1 MAVVGQQLVNGL
13 TLGGVYALI
22 ALGYSMVYGVLTM
35 LNFAHGEVF
44 MLGAFAGWLALQW
57 SSSAGLLSASPGLA
71 LAAALL
77 AAVVASALAGLLVER
92 FAYRPL
98 RDASRL
104 APLISA
110 LGVSIFLQNSVML
123 IFGARAK
130 IYPVGQLLPQ
140 ELAITLWGMHLSL
153 ARLLVLV
160 MAVAGLL
167 FLDRI
172 VYRSSLGQ
180 AMRAVAQD
188 MGAAEL
194 IGLPV
199 NRIVAMVF
207 FLGSAMAG
215 LGGVLV
221 GIYYTQ
227 IGFAMGFSAGMKGF
241 TAAVLGGI
249 GNLRG
254 AMLGGLVLGIAES
267 AGAAF
272 ISPVYKDAISLVVL
286 VAALL
291 IRPHGILG
299 EELPDKA

>member
-1 MAVVGQQLVNGL
+1 
-13 TLGGVYALI
+13 
-22 ALGYSMVYGVLTM
+22 
-35 LNFAHGEVF
+35 
-44 MLGAFAGWLALQW
+44 
-57 SSSAGLLSASPGLA
+57 
-71 LAAALL
+71 
-77 AAVVASALAGLLVER
+77 VASALAGLLVER